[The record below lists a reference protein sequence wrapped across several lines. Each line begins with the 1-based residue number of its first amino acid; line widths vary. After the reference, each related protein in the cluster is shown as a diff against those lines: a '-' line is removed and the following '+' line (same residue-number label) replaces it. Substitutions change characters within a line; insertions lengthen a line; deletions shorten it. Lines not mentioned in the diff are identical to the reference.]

1 MIAIFNNAESAIEYS
16 DKVHAFL
23 QKNCKGYNAEKWQD
37 INKADKAEL
46 YSVKVPR
53 ELSSTKV
60 LYTIDK
66 VVDSVI
72 TKVDVRVEFDKVVE
86 KISVIEKVVKL
97 PIDWKPIEIEI
108 KPIDEKI
115 ITIRK

>member
-1 MIAIFNNAESAIEYS
+1 MIAIFSNAESAIEYS

-23 QKNCKGYNAEKWQD
+23 QNNCKGYNAEKWQD

-60 LYTIDK
+60 LYQ
-66 VVDSVI
+66 VDSIDVKI
-72 TKVDVRVEFDKVVE
+72 EFNKVLKD
-86 KISVIEKVVKL
+86 IAIAEKVVKL
-97 PIDWKPIEIEI
+97 PIDWKVEL
-108 KPIDEKI
+108 KPIDEKPI
-115 ITIRK
+115 DIRKK